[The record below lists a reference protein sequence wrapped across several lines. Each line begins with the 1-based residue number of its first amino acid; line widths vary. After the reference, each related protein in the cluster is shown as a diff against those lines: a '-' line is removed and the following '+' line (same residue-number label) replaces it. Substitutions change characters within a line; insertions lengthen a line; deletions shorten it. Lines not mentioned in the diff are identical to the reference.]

1 MLNYIWLSLIVI
13 GVGVAV
19 WTDVHDLSADTY
31 HNGQPVTVAIACPDR
46 PEHPGAPASTPC
58 TVIIAPADFNSA
70 YGTSLRDT
78 IRQRAEFVAG
88 LKEEES
94 SSGDAPRSSAAPR
107 ASYPGALHIFV
118 DDQTPAF
125 WKELYRAQKNP
136 DFLLARVQPPAG
148 NSADARPLIVFDP
161 VRFVK
166 LNAVTN
172 DGIIKYAKTA
182 VELAIGLIGIMA
194 LWLGIM
200 KIAEQSGLVSKLA
213 GLLKPLTT
221 RLFPDVPPDHP
232 AMGAMIMNI
241 SANLL
246 GLSNA
251 ATPLG
256 LKAMEELNKLNK
268 KVGTATDAMCTFLVI
283 NTSNL
288 QLIPATVIA
297 IRAAAGSANPTDILG
312 PVIVATAVSMAAGLT
327 TVKLLAKLPLFR
339 RQLME
344 GKS

>member
-19 WTDVHDLSADTY
+19 WNDVHDLSANRY
-31 HNGQPVTVAIACPDR
+31 HNGQPVTVTIEYPDGTR
-46 PEHPGAPASTPC
+46 PAPTSSPC
-58 TVIIAPADFNSA
+58 TLIIAPADFNSA
-70 YGTSLRDT
+70 YGTSLNDT
-78 IRQRAEFVAG
+78 IRQKAEY
-88 LKEEES
+88 LT
-94 SSGDAPRSSAAPR
+94 
-107 ASYPGALHIFV
+107 GALHIVV
-118 DDQTPAF
+118 DDRTPGV
-125 WKELYRAQKNP
+125 WREIYSAQRNP
-136 DFLLARVQPPAG
+136 DFLLARVHWPA
-148 NSADARPLIVFDP
+148 ADAADPRPAIVFDP

-166 LNAVTN
+166 LNSVTI

-182 VELAIGLIGIMA
+182 VELAIALIGIMA

-232 AMGAMIMNI
+232 AMGAIIMNV
-241 SANLL
+241 SANML
-246 GLSNA
+246 GLANA

-268 KVGTATDAMCTFLVI
+268 RLGTATDAMCTFLVI
-283 NTSNL
+283 NTSNV
-288 QLIPATVIA
+288 QIIPATVIA

-312 PVIVATAVSMAAGLT
+312 PVIVATALT
-327 TVKLLAKLPLFR
+327 WVIGIATVKLMARLPMFR
-339 RQLME
+339 RQLEE
-344 GKS
+344 GKEGP